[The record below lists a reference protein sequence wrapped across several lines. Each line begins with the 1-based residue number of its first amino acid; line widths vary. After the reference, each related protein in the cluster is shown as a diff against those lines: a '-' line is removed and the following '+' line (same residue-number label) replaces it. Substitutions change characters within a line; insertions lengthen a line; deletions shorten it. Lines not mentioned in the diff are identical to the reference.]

1 MNKIIKNNIG
11 IISTT
16 LVTLSLLSL
25 TGFAGATTFAPI
37 NSQLGFGAT
46 GNEVIKLQTFLAS
59 NQHLYP
65 SGIISGY
72 YGNLTRNAVMQF
84 QLYYGIPAIGRV
96 GPMTLAKMNEAI
108 SSGYGIDIYA
118 PIVSNIAVQ
127 KTNTSATFTWY
138 TSESAKGKLFYS
150 TTPFNIRESGGMH
163 TEPTII
169 GGTNV
174 LAINFQ
180 NSQTITIQGLQPNTL
195 YYYIIESTDASGN
208 IGVTT
213 QSTFTTNL

>member
-72 YGNLTRNAVMQF
+72 YGKLTRKAVMQF
-84 QLYYGIPAIGRV
+84 QL
-96 GPMTLAKMNEAI
+96 
-108 SSGYGIDIYA
+108 
-118 PIVSNIAVQ
+118 
-127 KTNTSATFTWY
+127 
-138 TSESAKGKLFYS
+138 
-150 TTPFNIRESGGMH
+150 
-163 TEPTII
+163 
-169 GGTNV
+169 
-174 LAINFQ
+174 
-180 NSQTITIQGLQPNTL
+180 
-195 YYYIIESTDASGN
+195 
-208 IGVTT
+208 
-213 QSTFTTNL
+213 